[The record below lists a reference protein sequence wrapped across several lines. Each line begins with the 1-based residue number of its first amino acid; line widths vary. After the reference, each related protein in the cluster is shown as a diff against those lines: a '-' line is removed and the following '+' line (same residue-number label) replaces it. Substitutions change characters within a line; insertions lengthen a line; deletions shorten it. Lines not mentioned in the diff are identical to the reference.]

1 MLEKKEA
8 GLVTAVELKKPHIA
22 IIYWLFFA
30 MLIVVSC
37 ITLLPIVWVAISGF
51 KDVQEFYAVPPVL
64 LPKSF
69 DFGKVK
75 EVWQVMDYGRYYL
88 NTIKMTVGNL
98 VFCIMC
104 TGLAGYVLSR
114 LKPKGSKVV
123 FRLIMW
129 SLMMPACIVMVPLFQ
144 MFVDFPYFHWNFS
157 NTYVPMW
164 LIAGSNVFYTLMFK
178 NNFDAIPISY
188 IESARLDGCSSFGI
202 FMKIIIPLSVPV
214 IMVVAIFTINASWSD
229 FLYPYLLIKD
239 QDIYPIS
246 VKLFSAV
253 KSTFRI
259 DQQILAVFLA
269 IIPPVILFC
278 FLQKY
283 IMAGFTMSGIK
294 E

>member
-1 MLEKKEA
+1 
-8 GLVTAVELKKPHIA
+8 
-22 IIYWLFFA
+22 
-30 MLIVVSC
+30 
-37 ITLLPIVWVAISGF
+37 
-51 KDVQEFYAVPPVL
+51 
-64 LPKSF
+64 
-69 DFGKVK
+69 
-75 EVWQVMDYGRYYL
+75 
-88 NTIKMTVGNL
+88 
-98 VFCIMC
+98 
-104 TGLAGYVLSR
+104 
-114 LKPKGSKVV
+114 
-123 FRLIMW
+123 
-129 SLMMPACIVMVPLFQ
+129 
-144 MFVDFPYFHWNFS
+144 
-157 NTYVPMW
+157 
-164 LIAGSNVFYTLMFK
+164 
-178 NNFDAIPISY
+178 
-188 IESARLDGCSSFGI
+188 
-202 FMKIIIPLSVPV
+202 LSVPV